1 MVLIIP
7 WSGARIPPGPPI
19 QPTSPGLKSW
29 PSRAVLL
36 FAGALPIFLEQ
47 HNQTLSVSSFASATL
62 EHALHEANV
71 VKLQCMRRGGLLMV
85 LALVSGLSSAAQKGT
100 NESPLFASQAAPV
113 FPGGSATSPDG
124 RNVVSVRLL
133 DDNAHDF
140 PSQVRVSTPSGTLT
154 SKIPF
159 GLNAEVLWSDDSR
172 AFAVTGSQEGG
183 NGQYHSA
190 AFYIRAGR
198 LVREP
203 LTSLIERAFGHPVK
217 CGWAESPN
225 VVAVKWLDGSKR
237 LLVAAQIINHSNCDS
252 SVRSKDLL

>member
-1 MVLIIP
+1 
-7 WSGARIPPGPPI
+7 
-19 QPTSPGLKSW
+19 
-29 PSRAVLL
+29 
-36 FAGALPIFLEQ
+36 
-47 HNQTLSVSSFASATL
+47 
-62 EHALHEANV
+62 
-71 VKLQCMRRGGLLMV
+71 MV
-85 LALVSGLSSAAQKGT
+85 LALVSGLSSTAQKGA

-113 FPGGSATSPDG
+113 FTGGSATSPDG

-133 DDNAHDF
+133 DDNADHF
-140 PSQVRVSTPSGTLT
+140 PSEVRVRTPSGTLT
-154 SKIPF
+154 SKIQF

-183 NGQYHSA
+183 NGQYHSD
-190 AFYIRAGR
+190 AFYIRSGR

-252 SVRSKDLL
+252 FGTFKGFVVNPDDPHVVKSYDQIEMKRLFGSDLGPWLQGAEDACIVTPRSCYVPTNHPELTSRP